1 MLGLGNSI
9 TSSGLKGFDPS
20 DISGLVA
27 NFNFLQGVTI
37 SSDEVTNWADTTGSY
52 NLQPEAAGLRPG
64 YSIPRGLIFAGGDAA
79 TGDRLELKNAAGD
92 PATITLDTSSNGF
105 CVIAQYESANW
116 DDGKNILGEHGGDS
130 AMSLNHRSGANSFD
144 FTIKDTT
151 KNFALNDPASLTDNV
166 QFSIVLNGAN
176 DGATKL
182 FINNEEQDDTE
193 SFSDTADFQINQVG
207 AANNTDVLVG
217 GVKNIIIYDKEL
229 STAELAQIESY
240 LRPYR

>member
-9 TSSGLKGFDPS
+9 ASSGSTGFHPS

-27 NFNFLQGVTI
+27 NFNFLQGLTL
-37 SSDEVTNWADTTGSY
+37 SSEFVTNWEDTTGSY
-52 NLQPEAAGLRPG
+52 NLQPEAAGLRPT
-64 YSIPRGLIFAGGDAA
+64 YSIARGLIFAGGDAA
-79 TGDRLELKNAAGD
+79 TGDRLELKDSGGD

-105 CVIAQYESANW
+105 CVITQYASDNW
-116 DDGKNILGEHGGDS
+116 DDGKNILGEHDGDS
-130 AMSLNHRSGANSFD
+130 AMSLHHRSGNNSFD

-151 KNFALNDPASLTDNV
+151 KNFALNTTTLVDGDYAS
-166 QFSIVLNGAN
+166 IILNGAN

-182 FINNEEQDDTE
+182 YIDGEEQDDTE
-193 SFSDTADFQINQVG
+193 TFASTDDFQINQVG

-217 GVKNIIIYDKEL
+217 NVKNIIIYDKEL

-240 LRPYR
+240 LLPYR